1 MIRGFFNFILF
12 SSLYIAVCAVLMTW
26 QTNDILQL
34 EYDRLNY
41 YCFVFFA
48 TMCSYNFHWYLTPG
62 SLDQSER
69 LSWNLRRRKLQ
80 LLGCAI
86 GLLGAGWFALP
97 LLKHWLPISGAVLL
111 TFLYSAP
118 KVPHKMFSWLS
129 KIAIGKTIFLTFVW
143 TYVTTVLPALIEG
156 NTDTLEVLYLTGHR
170 FFLIYAICI
179 LFDLRDR
186 EQDRQQGIR
195 SLITWLPDAQL
206 DKLYYGSVLLAA
218 VFALLLAPAISIFAL
233 FSLLV
238 PVTITA
244 MIKRYVLAHNTD
256 YVYYFFLDGLMM
268 LSALLHLLWVSAG
281 GI

>member
-1 MIRGFFNFILF
+1 MIRAFFNFFLF
-12 SSLYIAVCAVLMTW
+12 SSLYIAICAVIMTW
-26 QTNDILQL
+26 QTDHILQL
-34 EYDRLNY
+34 RYDSLNY
-41 YCFVFFA
+41 YYFVFFA
-48 TMCSYNFHWYLTPG
+48 TICSYNFHWYLTPG
-62 SLDQSER
+62 SINTSER
-69 LSWNLRRRKLQ
+69 HGWNLRRRKLQ

-86 GLLGAGWFALP
+86 GLIGAIWFALP
-97 LLKHWLPISGAVLL
+97 LLKHWLPVSGAVLL

-129 KIAIGKTIFLTFVW
+129 KIAIGKTIFLAFVW
-143 TYVTTVLPALIEG
+143 TYVTTVLPALIAG
-156 NTDTLEVLYLTGHR
+156 DTDTLEILYLTGHR

-179 LFDLRDR
+179 LFDYRDR

-195 SLITWLPDAQL
+195 SLITLLPDAQL

-218 VFALLLAPAISIFAL
+218 VFALLLATAVPIFVL

-244 MIKRYVLAHNTD
+244 MIKRYAQEHDSD
-256 YVYYFFLDGLMM
+256 YLYYFYLDGLMM